1 MDIKK
6 KLTKKSPAAAPYVVV
21 RAYSGVFFGRLLARR
36 VTAAGA
42 EADLADVRQVWQ
54 WTSAG
59 LAKPVLTCGD
69 LAIRGVGR
77 GSKVSDPA
85 PAATIS
91 DVKAFW
97 TCTPEAVRVLSEI
110 L

>member
-6 KLTKKSPAAAPYVVV
+6 KLTKTAAPHVII

-36 VTAAGA
+36 VSAAGA
-42 EADLADVRQVWQ
+42 EADMADVRQLWQ

-59 LAKPVLTCGD
+59 LAKPALTCGD
-69 LAIRGVGR
+69 LAIRGVGT

-85 PAATIS
+85 PVATIS
-91 DVKAFW
+91 DIKAFW
-97 TCTPEAVRVLSEI
+97 LCTPEAVRVLSEI

>member
-6 KLTKKSPAAAPYVVV
+6 KLTKKSPAAAPHVII

-36 VTAAGA
+36 VSAAGT
-42 EADLADVRQVWQ
+42 EADMADVRQIWQ

-59 LAKPVLTCGD
+59 LAKPALTCD
-69 LAIRGVGR
+69 DIAIRGVGT

-85 PAATIS
+85 PVATIS
-91 DVKAFW
+91 DIKASW
-97 TCTPEAVRVLSEI
+97 LCTPEAVRALEAI
-110 L
+110 K